1 MRISDWSADVCSSDL
16 ISAYLLGQA
25 IAPGIGLFITSLV
38 LSAAPS
44 GAFDGIPFLSSLAPW
59 RTVFFPCGAIGLVVA
74 ALLLLY
80 REPPRR
86 DARSAPGAGSFGE
99 AFRPEEQQSELK
111 SLTRMS
117 SPVLSLNKTKY

>member
-38 LSAAPS
+38 LSAAPT
-44 GAFDGIPFLSSLAPW
+44 GAFDGIPILTSLAPW
-59 RTVFFPCGAIGLVVA
+59 RIVFFLCGAIGLVVA

-80 REPPRR
+80 REPPQIGRASCR
-86 DARSAPGAGSFGE
+86 ERVC
-99 AFRPEEQQSELK
+99 QY
-111 SLTRMS
+111 
-117 SPVLSLNKTKY
+117 V